1 MSDKGCESVGKLS
14 LKKEGSISNYT
25 ERVNREAL
33 KMQNSIELIQ
43 SIQEMNSEEQADVDL
58 LASASVC
65 SDILN
70 RTNREIK
77 ILQQKA

>member
-1 MSDKGCESVGKLS
+1 MSEKDCESVGKLS

-33 KMQNSIELIQ
+33 KMQQSIHLIQ
-43 SIQEMNSEEQADVDL
+43 SINELNSGERADVDL

-77 ILQQKA
+77 IL

>member
-1 MSDKGCESVGKLS
+1 MSEKGCESVGKIS

-33 KMQNSIELIQ
+33 KMQESMQLMQ
-43 SIQEMNSEEQADVDL
+43 SIQEFKSGHKAEEDF

-70 RTNREIK
+70 KTNREIK